1 MTRKNDRN
9 LYPSSHH
16 IPSWDNSCDRKTV
29 YWDKRRLHM
38 INEKTG
44 VQWGFQP
51 SLTETGLCDYW
62 IGLRLGISD
71 SESRWIVTILSV
83 KQKQRCWSALQLR
96 IYAKCRFSHDETCI
110 KYCTSIN
117 FRWKKETTNF
127 ITNRYNLRQV
137 VIVYLV
143 CANADFPSKAQRL
156 CIWVKINDNINKRCI
171 NMKRRSIY
179 FTVERG

>member
-1 MTRKNDRN
+1 MWQENGVNISPFSYWNCTRLR
-9 LYPSSHH
+9 
-16 IPSWDNSCDRKTV
+16 IPKI
-29 YWDKRRLHM
+29 YIWDKRRLHM

-117 FRWKKETTNF
+117 FRWKKQQILLQIDTIYDRSWLF
-127 ITNRYNLRQV
+127 I
-137 VIVYLV
+137 
-143 CANADFPSKAQRL
+143 
-156 CIWVKINDNINKRCI
+156 
-171 NMKRRSIY
+171 
-179 FTVERG
+179 